1 MRAMEVLAGYGWV
14 LGALLALP
22 GCGAATGADADQVV
36 SEAVGESAQA
46 LAQLSDHYLD
56 CPTAALQ
63 AGFETLYVA
72 PNGNDSNA
80 GTAAAPL
87 ASLNGANAKLPA
99 TLTKDYRIIVRG
111 GTYRQHWAVWTKS
124 SPSQRIHIEAAAGE
138 TPIFDGRAAGAS
150 LTVMPVALHLLTP
163 DTVAN
168 ITVRG
173 LTIQNY
179 GQMGIM
185 LRGACN
191 RIFDNEIKDIGNLA
205 ADCKQ
210 VPLPAPNQSQLG
222 WVFKRPECTEWAGD
236 GCKCEGYGAID
247 MPGASRTV
255 VKHNDIINSINGSQF
270 GSKAGLMHAM
280 YVAYQSQ
287 QNLLEDNYVRGVS
300 GNPVK
305 FRDGS
310 SNNVAKNNYLERAGN
325 GNFFV
330 DGPSSGE
337 PASVNNEL
345 VGNVATFST
354 TGATNVLVNK
364 ASSFVIT
371 GDQGTGK
378 LFQGMTSTDE
388 HVAASVA
395 ADIDGDGKQEVF
407 VALNYPTLGFTKI
420 VYSDGGSSQ
429 LRTVSYSSNLWQVKA
444 LAAGD
449 FTGAGTQKVVAVFY
463 RAATDK
469 TQIAVGGLVD
479 GAYRFSAATTL
490 ADMTGWDVSAITAGK
505 FGTDA
510 TDKLITA
517 VTTGGL
523 QKIFRGDGATA
534 ASGSSIPG
542 VDNGSPLYSNSN
554 WRVQALTNCK
564 LNGSTNQLIS
574 GFRWIGSG
582 AALNRIYTAD
592 GVTGGASTSI
602 FSDAS
607 KVVTAL
613 SCGKL
618 GGASV
623 QLAIG
628 FDVGGVGTV
637 YTSNGIGS
645 LLSKKVYENSFWD
658 ITSLA
663 AAQVDSD
670 TNDELI
676 TAFDMAAKTEVHAGD
691 ATTLGSGATNVGV
704 FYKNPE

>member
-1 MRAMEVLAGYGWV
+1 MGMGKNLAGYGCI

-22 GCGAATGADADQVV
+22 GCSAADGAEGAREVL
-36 SEAVGESAQA
+36 GETAAA
-46 LAQLSDHYLD
+46 LASLPDQYLD

-80 GTAAAPL
+80 GTLAAPL
-87 ASLNGANAKLPA
+87 ASLNGANAKLPT

-111 GTYRQHWAVWTKS
+111 GVYHQHWAVWTKS
-124 SPSQRIHIEAAAGE
+124 SPSHRIHIEAALGE

-150 LTVMPVALHLLTP
+150 LTVMPVGLHLLTP
-163 DTVAN
+163 DTIAN
-168 ITVRG
+168 ITVKG

-185 LRGACN
+185 FRGECN
-191 RIFDNEIKDIGNLA
+191 RVFDNEIKDIGNLA

-222 WVFKRPECTEWAGD
+222 WVFKRPECVEWAGD
-236 GCKCEGYGAID
+236 GCRCEGYGAID
-247 MPGASRTV
+247 MPGASRSV
-255 VKHNDIINSINGSQF
+255 VKHNDIIGSINGSQY
-270 GSKAGLMHAM
+270 GSKAGLMHPI
-280 YVAYQSQ
+280 YVAYSSQ
-287 QNLLEDNYVRGVS
+287 LNLLEDNYIRGAS

-310 SNNVAKNNYLERAGN
+310 SNNIVKNNYLERAGN

-378 LFQGMTSTDE
+378 LFQGTTSTDE
-388 HVAASVA
+388 HVVASVA

-407 VALNYPTLGFTKI
+407 VALNYPALGFTKI
-420 VYSDGGSSQ
+420 VYSDGGSSH
-429 LRTVSYSSNLWQVKA
+429 LRTVAYSSNLWQVKA

-463 RAATDK
+463 RASTDR
-469 TQIAVGGLVD
+469 TQIAAGSVVD

-505 FGTDA
+505 FGTDT

-517 VTTGGL
+517 VTTGGQ
-523 QKIFRGDGATA
+523 QKIFRGDGVTA

-542 VDNGSPLYSNSN
+542 VDNGSPLYSNNN

-574 GFRWIGSG
+574 GFRWLGSG
-582 AALNRIYTAD
+582 APLNRIYTGD
-592 GVTGGASTSI
+592 GVTTGASTFI
-602 FSDAS
+602 FSDAT

-613 SCGKL
+613 ACGKL

-623 QLAIG
+623 QLATG
-628 FDVGGVGTV
+628 FDVAGVGTV

-645 LLSKKVYENSFWD
+645 LLSKKVYENTFWD
-658 ITSLA
+658 ITALA
-663 AAQVDSD
+663 AAQVDPD

-676 TAFDMAAKTEVHAGD
+676 TAFDSAIKTEVHTGD
-691 ATTLGSGATNVGV
+691 GTTLSSGATNVGT
-704 FYKNPE
+704 FYKNPG